1 LKSNVRW
8 CAALAATALL
18 AWLGAPHAA
27 HAADPAPAV
36 VGRWEAVARSR
47 GGIGQVVE
55 FQTDGTMVHW
65 TAAMVDGTYAFDGTR
80 LVESFRGAGTAP
92 ATDTTF
98 EITFEGSGLIR
109 RDPRTGAESRMTRQG
124 APSPQ
129 GPSLVGVWSI
139 PHEAG
144 GTAYMMFTADGRI
157 IFRLPIRADRGRW
170 SVAGDRLT
178 MALRP
183 PGASFKVELQGDR
196 LTLTDDQGKQRQYI
210 RAELAAYK

>member
-1 LKSNVRW
+1 MKNNIRL
-8 CAALAATALL
+8 CAVLAATALL

-27 HAADPAPAV
+27 HAADLAPAV
-36 VGRWEAVARSR
+36 VGRWEAVSRSR

-65 TAAMVDGTYAFDGTR
+65 IAAMVDGTYTFDGTR
-80 LVESFRGAGTAP
+80 LVESIRDGGTAP
-92 ATDTTF
+92 ATDTAF
-98 EITFEGSGLIR
+98 ETRFEGSELIR
-109 RDPRTGAESRMTRQG
+109 RDPRSGVESRMTRQG
-124 APSPQ
+124 APNPQ
-129 GPSLVGVWSI
+129 GPSLVGVWSFT
-139 PHEAG
+139 HEAG
-144 GTAYMMFTADGRI
+144 GTGYMMFTADGRM

-178 MALRP
+178 MGPRS

-196 LTLTDDQGKQRQYI
+196 LTLTDDQGKQRQYV